1 VRRRSA
7 QVGALVLG
15 LLRTLAAAL
24 DSYDDGEDQEDV
36 LAATSELVSTFVEL
50 HVPRISQR
58 PDFPVRGAARNMDLN
73 LPGSRRRRR
82 RDAVDAA
89 VGESTRL
96 GREMA
101 SSHAGRRVTWTVS
114 SCVVLESSQS
124 KNFETELTTVG
135 HTCKLLG

>member
-1 VRRRSA
+1 MRRRSA

-96 GREMA
+96 VVAAMA
-101 SSHAGRRVTWTVS
+101 SSRDRAAATPSPRRRTHMFPRTGRRPRPLLRLDTRRS
-114 SCVVLESSQS
+114 S
-124 KNFETELTTVG
+124 
-135 HTCKLLG
+135 

>member
-1 VRRRSA
+1 M
-7 QVGALVLG
+7 VLG

-101 SSHAGRRVTWTVS
+101 SSHAGRRVTRLVS

-124 KNFETELTTVG
+124 KNSEAELTTVG
-135 HTCKLLG
+135 HVSRVPR

>member
-1 VRRRSA
+1 MIAREYTRSA

-15 LLRTLAAAL
+15 LLRTLASAL

-58 PDFPVRGAARNMDLN
+58 PDFPVRGAARNMTLN
-73 LPGSRRRRR
+73 LTRPRRWRR

-96 GREMA
+96 VREMA
-101 SSHAGRRVTWTVS
+101 SFHAGRRVTWTVS
-114 SCVVLESSQS
+114 
-124 KNFETELTTVG
+124 
-135 HTCKLLG
+135 TCPVF

>member
-1 VRRRSA
+1 MRRRSA

-15 LLRTLAAAL
+15 LLRTLASAL
-24 DSYDDGEDQEDV
+24 DSYTDEEDQEDV

-58 PDFPVRGAARNMDLN
+58 PDFPVRGAARNMTLN
-73 LPGSRRRRR
+73 LTRSRRWRR
-82 RDAVDAA
+82 RDAVAA
-89 VGESTRL
+89 AGESTRL

-101 SSHAGRRVTWTVS
+101 SFHAGRGVTRLVS

-124 KNFETELTTVG
+124 ENLAEELAALG
-135 HTCKLLG
+135 HVSRVPR

>member
-1 VRRRSA
+1 M
-7 QVGALVLG
+7 VLG
-15 LLRTLAAAL
+15 LLRTLASAL
-24 DSYDDGEDQEDV
+24 DSYTDEEDQEDV

-58 PDFPVRGAARNMDLN
+58 PDFPVRGAARNMTLN
-73 LPGSRRRRR
+73 LTRSRRWRR

-101 SSHAGRRVTWTVS
+101 SSHAGRRVTWAVS
-114 SCVVLESSQS
+114 SCPLLESSQS
-124 KNFETELTTVG
+124 KNSEAELAALG
-135 HTCKLLG
+135 HTCKLLR

>member
-1 VRRRSA
+1 MRRRSA

-58 PDFPVRGAARNMDLN
+58 PDFPVRGAARNTTLN
-73 LPGSRRRRR
+73 LTRSRRWRRR
-82 RDAVDAA
+82 GRRRVDA
-89 VGESTRL
+89 S
-96 GREMA
+96 RERD
-101 SSHAGRRVTWTVS
+101 GIVPRRS
-114 SCVVLESSQS
+114 PSYLDC
-124 KNFETELTTVG
+124 
-135 HTCKLLG
+135 